1 MSALIRD
8 EARKCGRKRCG
19 QGVEA
24 ELAIQVAARSC
35 VKFVKARDGAENP
48 RGIHGLGKR
57 SQLFRERSIAQ
68 DRLFHVRRKF
78 KEIGEQAVEDAEL
91 ILEGGIAVL
100 GESGG
105 ICK

>member
-1 MSALIRD
+1 MSALISG

-35 VKFVKARDGAENP
+35 VKFVKARDGAETP
-48 RGIHGLGKR
+48 RRIHEFGER
-57 SQLFRERSIAQ
+57 FQFFRERSIAQ

-78 KEIGEQAVEDAEL
+78 KEIGEQAVEHAEL

-100 GESGG
+100 GESRG
-105 ICK
+105 I